1 MIRRTNTRVS
11 TKHCP
16 TRRIAHMSAKCAH
29 AAREREAL
37 ECERGREGGEEQER
51 ADRPHRGEWCPTE
64 EEEGLENELLWDPFG
79 DG

>member
-1 MIRRTNTRVS
+1 M
-11 TKHCP
+11 
-16 TRRIAHMSAKCAH
+16 
-29 AAREREAL
+29 EADALGSWVGAQRGPGPSVEEGDAQEWETL